1 MESVT
6 TGAGSDDVLDSTFR
20 AAWTPNG
27 HISYAAPTFSM
38 VEPFARMNGL
48 EARAVSWPEA
58 DDDPSVLLEGD
69 PVLVYVCRPNNPTG
83 HLAPQTWIERLLEA
97 RGVGGPLVII
107 DEAYA
112 DFAGETMLPEA
123 PSRPNLLVARTTSKA
138 FGLAGMRCGF
148 AVGAP
153 DVVLAIEKSRGPYKV
168 SGLAAAA
175 AAAALR
181 DVEEWLPSVI
191 EPCLENRARLTQEL
205 EQRGLRPLPSAANFI
220 LCAAPTGA
228 ARPDALA
235 LREAGIGVR
244 PFTGIPELGEGI
256 RVTVGPWPLMEEFLE
271 VLDRTFSLVTA
282 S

>member
-1 MESVT
+1 
-6 TGAGSDDVLDSTFR
+6 
-20 AAWTPNG
+20 
-27 HISYAAPTFSM
+27 
-38 VEPFARMNGL
+38 
-48 EARAVSWPEA
+48 
-58 DDDPSVLLEGD
+58 
-69 PVLVYVCRPNNPTG
+69 
-83 HLAPQTWIERLLEA
+83 
-97 RGVGGPLVII
+97 
-107 DEAYA
+107 
-112 DFAGETMLPEA
+112 
-123 PSRPNLLVARTTSKA
+123 
-138 FGLAGMRCGF
+138 
-148 AVGAP
+148 
-153 DVVLAIEKSRGPYKV
+153 
-168 SGLAAAA
+168 
-175 AAAALR
+175 
-181 DVEEWLPSVI
+181 VI